1 MRPLDR
7 LRQELLNLERHLAV
21 AGLALLDAEEV
32 ETADD
37 VKMLLAAFGY
47 RYKSMREFLR
57 EHGEV
62 GRWHR
67 GSSQV
72 DLAHGMAHQSRPA
85 EVKTLSQ

>member
-1 MRPLDR
+1 MKPLDR

-57 EHGEV
+57 DHGEV

-67 GSSQV
+67 GGSQAE
-72 DLAHGMAHQSRPA
+72 LAHGLAHLSRSIEVETQS
-85 EVKTLSQ
+85 

>member
-1 MRPLDR
+1 MKPLDR

-21 AGLALLDAEEV
+21 AGLALLEAEEV

-57 EHGEV
+57 DHGEV

-72 DLAHGMAHQSRPA
+72 DLAHGLAHQSRSI
-85 EVKTLSQ
+85 EVETHS

>member
-1 MRPLDR
+1 VKPLDR

-21 AGLALLDAEEV
+21 AGLALLEAEEV

-37 VKMLLAAFGY
+37 VKILLAAFGY

-57 EHGEV
+57 DHGEV

-72 DLAHGMAHQSRPA
+72 DLAHGLTHQSRPI
-85 EVKTLSQ
+85 EVETQS

>member
-1 MRPLDR
+1 MKPLDR

-47 RYKSMREFLR
+47 RYKSMRDFLR
-57 EHGEV
+57 DHGETA
-62 GRWHR
+62 RSLRQRHPFA
-67 GSSQV
+67 SHLIC
-72 DLAHGMAHQSRPA
+72 D
-85 EVKTLSQ
+85 